1 MATKSIGEITAE
13 LVKKGK
19 EVGFVT
25 QDEVLTVFPDA
36 ESKVQ
41 ELDDLYT
48 HLAEEGIDVLEV
60 GTEEVWKQDSQSGRV
75 REPRPNLV
83 ISNK

>member
-1 MATKSIGEITAE
+1 MTTKTIKEVTAE

-25 QDEVLTVFPDA
+25 QDDVLAVFPDA
-36 ESKVQ
+36 EARVQ

-60 GTEEVWKQDSQSGRV
+60 GTEEELKPLIKSSS
-75 REPRPNLV
+75 LF
-83 ISNK
+83 